1 MTALQFGVRLLGSAA
16 IVLGCASPDPRA
28 PWIGRYRGLLAL
40 RATDCDTG
48 ERFESAHDITVEI
61 VPVASRLAINGA
73 CSIEFV
79 LNGALDGRVQPSGC
93 SWALDDGTPVR
104 TDYVSGRLSLD
115 GDELSFEISSR
126 REGPTWC
133 ETANDV
139 FVGLRQ

>member
-1 MTALQFGVRLLGSAA
+1 MKTCNTAVAALLLIS
-16 IVLGCASPDPRA
+16 GCAPAARDA
-28 PWIGRYRGLLAL
+28 WVGEYRGTLVL

-48 ERFESAHDITVEI
+48 ERFESAHEVAVEI
-61 VPVASRLAINGA
+61 VPVASHLAIDGA

-104 TDYVSGRLSLD
+104 TDYVAGRLSLD

>member
-1 MTALQFGVRLLGSAA
+1 MKTCDTAVATLLLIS
-16 IVLGCASPDPRA
+16 GCAPADPRGA
-28 PWIGRYRGLLAL
+28 WVGEYQGSLVLS
-40 RATDCDTG
+40 ATDCDTG
-48 ERFESAHDITVEI
+48 EHFESAHDITVEI
-61 VPVASRLAINGA
+61 VPVGTSRLAIDGA

-104 TDYVSGRLSLD
+104 TDYVAGRLSLD